1 MVWAWVALV
10 LSAGVILWSG
20 RRLVGAAETIAE
32 ATGLSRGWI
41 GFILVG
47 LVTSL
52 PELVVTMTG
61 GGIEAPAI
69 AVGNALGSNAFNIGI
84 LGVAGLAV
92 GGGLFARLSTSHASS
107 AGMGIVMSAVVLG
120 SIALGGGPSL
130 GSLSVTSLL
139 LVALFFA
146 AAWLQYRATPSTHN
160 EHRPTMGRT
169 PWVAAGSAV
178 LVIAAGVALTF
189 AARELSIATGIGQ
202 SLMGSTLVA
211 MGTSLPEVASSWE
224 AVRLRS
230 FDMLAGS
237 IFGSN
242 VFNVFT
248 VFFTDLAYGQPVLG
262 GLGDDAWSLILVGSW
277 GITAA
282 SVALIAL
289 GVRAKARVGRV
300 DVASGLIIAAYLFGL
315 AIVTSRGLNI

>member
-20 RRLVGAAETIAE
+20 RRLVRAAEAIAQ

-61 GGIEAPAI
+61 GGIEAPGI
-69 AVGNALGSNAFNIGI
+69 AVGNSLGSNAFNVGI
-84 LGVAGLAV
+84 LGVAGLV
-92 GGGLFARLSTSHASS
+92 IGGGLFAELSRSHAIS
-107 AGMGIVMSAVVLG
+107 AGMGILMSSVVLG
-120 SIALGGGPSL
+120 TIALGGGPSL
-130 GSLSVTSLL
+130 GSLSVASLL
-139 LVALFFA
+139 LVALFLT
-146 AAWLQYRATPSTHN
+146 AAWLQYSAESSTPS
-160 EHRPTMGRT
+160 EHRSVLGRA
-169 PWVAAGSAV
+169 PWAAAGSAV
-178 LVIAAGVALTF
+178 LVIVAGVVLTY

-230 FDMLAGS
+230 FDMLAGN

-248 VFFTDLAYGQPVLG
+248 VFFTDLTYGRPVLG

-277 GITAA
+277 GIVAA
-282 SVALIAL
+282 SVALVAL
-289 GVRAKARVGRV
+289 GMRAKARVGRV
-300 DVASGLIIAAYLFGL
+300 DVASGLIVAAYLLGL
-315 AIVTSRGLNI
+315 GIVVSRGLNI

>member
-20 RRLVGAAETIAE
+20 RRLVRAAETIAE

-61 GGIEAPAI
+61 GGIEAPGI

-84 LGVAGLAV
+84 LGVAGLV
-92 GGGLFARLSTSHASS
+92 IGGGLFARLSSSHTVS
-107 AGMGIVMSAVVLG
+107 AGMGILMSSVVLG
-120 SIALGGGPSL
+120 TIALGGGPSL
-130 GSLSVTSLL
+130 GSVSVGSLL
-139 LVALFFA
+139 LVALFLA
-146 AAWLQYRATPSTHN
+146 AAWLQYSAESSLPSGRQAKLGRA
-160 EHRPTMGRT
+160 
-169 PWVAAGSAV
+169 PWAAAGSAV
-178 LVIAAGVALTF
+178 LVIVAGVVLTY
-189 AARELSIATGIGQ
+189 AARDLSIATGIGQ

-224 AVRLRS
+224 AVRLGS
-230 FDMLAGS
+230 FDMLAGN

-248 VFFTDLAYGQPVLG
+248 VFFTDLTYGRPVLG
-262 GLGDDAWSLILVGSW
+262 GLGDDTWSLILVGSW
-277 GITAA
+277 GIVAA
-282 SVALIAL
+282 SVALVAL

-300 DVASGLIIAAYLFGL
+300 DVASGLIVVAYLLGL
-315 AIVTSRGLNI
+315 GIVASRGLNI